1 MQLVANLAG
10 HSNGYI
16 QHHHRHCHLSILV
29 IIQINLVIVQ
39 INLVIIQ
46 INLVIIKISHF
57 SIITYQFIY

>member
-16 QHHHRHCHLSILV
+16 QRHHHRHLSIHLV

-39 INLVIIQ
+39 INLVIFE
-46 INLVIIKISHF
+46 INLVIIQNSSSDI
-57 SIITYQFIY
+57 